1 MKRLLKIFAFV
12 IPGTFAQQLQP
23 VAGSISGNLR
33 GDDGSAISGGIIILH
48 REPTEKSRMARQRT
62 DWSTVTAATGV
73 FQFSGLPE
81 GNYTLCPHVQNSTW
95 LSPCQWNF
103 PTPTATIS
111 RLIPNASVTIVL
123 KRGAAVP
130 IRIDDAGQFLSQHE
144 GRTPGAGLLLG
155 ISSPGSF
162 FHSMPLLSKDSN
174 GRNYQIVVPFNT
186 QLTLVVHPSFY
197 RVNDT
202 GGAPLKSAVSTKIPL
217 FVSSGQQ
224 VTPFKLTI
232 SGAGN

>member
-73 FQFSGLPE
+73 FQFAGLPE
-81 GNYTLCPHVQNSTW
+81 GNYSLCPHVQNSIW
-95 LSPCQWNF
+95 LNPCQWNLQ
-103 PTPTATIS
+103 TPTATIS
-111 RLIPNASVTIVL
+111 RLSPNASVTIVL

-130 IRIDDAGQFLSQHE
+130 FESKMPVSCWANTREERRCGIASELRAQAPSS
-144 GRTPGAGLLLG
+144 TPCRSYLKTQMGE
-155 ISSPGSF
+155 ITRSWSRSTHSSPSLF
-162 FHSMPLLSKDSN
+162 
-174 GRNYQIVVPFNT
+174 I
-186 QLTLVVHPSFY
+186 HPSI
-197 RVNDT
+197 V
-202 GGAPLKSAVSTKIPL
+202 
-217 FVSSGQQ
+217 
-224 VTPFKLTI
+224 
-232 SGAGN
+232 